1 MSGKGYSIVFSS
13 RTGNTAELAEAVRRA
28 LPEGACEYFG
38 NADEDGSRDENGGGG
53 GRSSSF
59 GNDNGGGK
67 GNHNCSCDRNGGK
80 RSNSNFGDDGNCDDE
95 SSGCNENGS
104 SCRSTGTAIPA
115 SEMLFVGFWT
125 NQGVADQAT
134 QKLLEQLRGRK
145 IFLFGTAGFGGSDA
159 YFQAILDKTKAFID
173 DSNTVI
179 GTYMCQGKM
188 PQSVRE
194 RYVKM
199 KAQPDHMPNIDAMI
213 ENFDNALSHPDA
225 NDLEKLARLVRE
237 TVERQ

>member
-38 NADEDGSRDENGGGG
+38 SVDGGFDSNGNHDSGECSTAKGSNMSGFDGS
-53 GRSSSF
+53 
-59 GNDNGGGK
+59 DNSYGDG
-67 GNHNCSCDRNGGK
+67 SCA
-80 RSNSNFGDDGNCDDE
+80 NS
-95 SSGCNENGS
+95 
-104 SCRSTGTAIPA
+104 AIPTLKT
-115 SEMLFVGFWT
+115 LFVGFWT
-125 NQGVADQAT
+125 NQGVADQAA
-134 QKLLEQLRGRK
+134 QKLLKQLRNRK
-145 IFLFGTAGFGGSDA
+145 IFLFGTAGFGGSEA

-179 GTYMCQGKM
+179 GTFMCQGKM

-199 KAQPDHMPNIDAMI
+199 KEQPDHMPNLDAMI
-213 ENFDNALSHPDA
+213 ENFDKALSHPDA
-225 NDLEKLARLVRE
+225 NDLEKLANAVRE
-237 TVERQ
+237 IVER